1 MYGSI
6 DHKVERLI
14 SNNVDAI
21 GIGNECGKEHQA
33 TWRVYSMDKIT
44 KILSLIAIIL
54 LASGI
59 NAMGAESSVGSGN
72 DDWWTAY
79 PDQSSG
85 AGGDVNHPSWVLDA
99 LKAKPVLIYIHK
111 SCSYCTPQTEAVQ
124 NITDEFK
131 GQITFFEIGAD
142 GSDAR
147 SEEAMQVYD
156 PNGGTMYV
164 PLTVLLTLAPNS
176 EGEVVPVWHST
187 DVVTGDGWVKKYV
200 EDALN
205 NYDENSANWNP

>member
-1 MYGSI
+1 
-6 DHKVERLI
+6 
-14 SNNVDAI
+14 
-21 GIGNECGKEHQA
+21 
-33 TWRVYSMDKIT
+33 MDKIK
-44 KILSLIAIIL
+44 KISSLIAIIL

-99 LKAKPVLIYIHK
+99 LKSKPVLIYVHK
-111 SCSYCTPQTEAVQ
+111 SCSYCTPQTQAVQ

-164 PLTVLLTLAPNS
+164 PLTVLLTLAPDS

-200 EDALN
+200 EDALSH
-205 NYDENSANWNP
+205 YDENSANWNP

>member
-1 MYGSI
+1 
-6 DHKVERLI
+6 
-14 SNNVDAI
+14 
-21 GIGNECGKEHQA
+21 
-33 TWRVYSMDKIT
+33 MDKIE
-44 KILSLIAIIL
+44 KISSLIAIIF

-59 NAMGAESSVGSGN
+59 NAMGAEYPVGPEN

-99 LKAKPVLIYIHK
+99 LKSNPVLIYVHK
-111 SCSYCTPQTEAVQ
+111 SCSYCTPQTEAVK
-124 NITDEFK
+124 NITDEFN
-131 GQITFFEIGAD
+131 GRITYFEIGAD

-164 PLTVLLTLAPNS
+164 PLTVLLTLAPDS

-187 DVVTGDGWVKKYV
+187 DVVTGDAWVKKYV
-200 EDALN
+200 EDALSH
-205 NYDENSANWNP
+205 YDENSADWNP